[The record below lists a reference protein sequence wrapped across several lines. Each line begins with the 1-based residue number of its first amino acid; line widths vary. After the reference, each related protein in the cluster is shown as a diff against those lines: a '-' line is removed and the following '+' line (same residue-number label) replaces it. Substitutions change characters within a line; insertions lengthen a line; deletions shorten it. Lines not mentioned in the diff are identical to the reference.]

1 MLYSALLT
9 HARGSVEMRKL
20 WATFSLA
27 TKISASWISLIMLLV
42 VVGNF
47 LPLPNPTEYDP
58 EASGVGLFS
67 PGHIL
72 GTDINGYDLL
82 SNVVNGS
89 RISILIALI
98 SVGIGGLI
106 GSAIGIGSA
115 YVRGKFDI
123 AVNLFFN
130 ILLSI
135 PNLVLGLGILARLSP
150 KNTLGL
156 ALVAILATSA
166 DPSIPIDP
174 NRRVFIIIFS
184 LTIVI
189 IPILGRIARGAT
201 LSWVNREFIVAA
213 RSMGMKDRDII
224 FRHIVP
230 NVLPAIYAVIFLAIG
245 VVIVAEGALSLL
257 GVGIIDGVSWGAMIG
272 RVAGDFTY
280 APQSMYVPVIVLA
293 LTVIAFNQVG
303 DHLRSQLDSREGKI

>member
-1 MLYSALLT
+1 
-9 HARGSVEMRKL
+9 MRKL
-20 WATFSLA
+20 WSTFNLP
-27 TKISASWISLIMLLV
+27 TKISAAWVSIILFFV
-42 VVGNF
+42 VTGSF

-67 PGHIL
+67 SGHLL

-82 SNVVNGS
+82 SNVINGA

-98 SVGIGGLI
+98 SVGVGGLI

-115 YVRGKFDI
+115 YVRGKLDI
-123 AVNLFFN
+123 AVNLLFN

-135 PNLVLGLGILARLSP
+135 PNLVLGL
-150 KNTLGL
+150 
-156 ALVAILATSA
+156 ALVAILATSP

-184 LTIVI
+184 LTVII

-213 RSMGMKDRDII
+213 RSMGMKDRHII
-224 FRHIVP
+224 FKHIVP

-257 GVGIIDGVSWGAMIG
+257 RVGIIDGVSWGAMIG

-280 APQSMYVPVIVLA
+280 APQSMYVPVVVLA
-293 LTVIAFNQVG
+293 LTVIAFNQIG

>member
-1 MLYSALLT
+1 
-9 HARGSVEMRKL
+9 MRKL
-20 WATFSLA
+20 WSTLNLPS
-27 TKISASWISLIMLLV
+27 KISVSWVLLV
-42 VVGNF
+42 LFFVVTGNF
-47 LPLPNPTEYDP
+47 LPLPDPTEYDP
-58 EASGVGLFS
+58 DASGVGLFS
-67 PGHIL
+67 PGHFL

-82 SNVVNGS
+82 SNVINGA
-89 RISILIALI
+89 RISILIALV

-115 YVRGKFDI
+115 YVRGKVDLV
-123 AVNLFFN
+123 VNLFFN

-135 PNLVLGLGILARLSP
+135 PNLVLGL
-150 KNTLGL
+150 
-156 ALVAILATSA
+156 ALVAILATSV

-174 NRRVFIIIFS
+174 NRRVLIIIFS
-184 LTIVI
+184 LTVVI

-213 RSMGMKDRDII
+213 RSMGMKDRHII
-224 FRHIVP
+224 FKHIVP

-293 LTVIAFNQVG
+293 LTVIAFNQIG

>member
-1 MLYSALLT
+1 
-9 HARGSVEMRKL
+9 MRKL
-20 WATFSLA
+20 WSTFNLP
-27 TKISASWISLIMLLV
+27 TKISAVWVMIVLFLV
-42 VVGNF
+42 VTGSF

-58 EASGVGLFS
+58 DASGVGLFS

-82 SNVVNGS
+82 SNVVNGA

-98 SVGIGGLI
+98 SVGVGGLI

-115 YVRGKFDI
+115 YIRGKLDI
-123 AVNLFFN
+123 VVNLLFN

-135 PNLVLGLGILARLSP
+135 PNLV
-150 KNTLGL
+150 LGL

-184 LTIVI
+184 LTTII

-213 RSMGMKDRDII
+213 RSMGMKDRHII
-224 FRHIVP
+224 FKHIVP

-280 APQSMYVPVIVLA
+280 APQSMYVPVVVLA
-293 LTVIAFNQVG
+293 LTVIAFNQIG

>member
-1 MLYSALLT
+1 
-9 HARGSVEMRKL
+9 MRKL
-20 WATFSLA
+20 WSTFNLP
-27 TKISASWISLIMLLV
+27 TKISAAWITIVMFFVLT
-42 VVGNF
+42 GNF
-47 LPLPNPTEYDP
+47 LPLPDPTEFDP
-58 EASGVGLFS
+58 DASGVGLFS
-67 PGHIL
+67 SGHLL

-82 SNVVNGS
+82 SNVVNGA

-98 SVGIGGLI
+98 SVGVGGLI

-115 YVRGKFDI
+115 YIRGKLDI

-135 PNLVLGLGILARLSP
+135 PNLVLGL
-150 KNTLGL
+150 

-166 DPSIPIDP
+166 DPAIPIDP

-184 LTIVI
+184 LTVVI

-213 RSMGMKDRDII
+213 RSMGMKDRHII
-224 FRHIVP
+224 FKHIVP

-245 VVIVAEGALSLL
+245 VIIVAEGALSLL

-293 LTVIAFNQVG
+293 LTVIAFNQIG

>member
-1 MLYSALLT
+1 
-9 HARGSVEMRKL
+9 MRKL
-20 WATFSLA
+20 WATFNLA

-135 PNLVLGLGILARLSP
+135 PNLVLGL
-150 KNTLGL
+150 

-174 NRRVFIIIFS
+174 NRLVFIIIFS

>member
-1 MLYSALLT
+1 
-9 HARGSVEMRKL
+9 MRKL
-20 WATFSLA
+20 WSTFNLP
-27 TKISASWISLIMLLV
+27 TKISVVWVALV
-42 VVGNF
+42 FFFVLTGSF
-47 LPLPNPTEYDP
+47 LPLPDPTEFDP
-58 EASGVGLFS
+58 DASGVGLFS
-67 PGHIL
+67 SGHLL

-82 SNVVNGS
+82 SNVINGA
-89 RISILIALI
+89 RISILIALV
-98 SVGIGGLI
+98 SVGVGGLI

-115 YVRGKFDI
+115 YVRGKVDLV
-123 AVNLFFN
+123 VNLFFN

-135 PNLVLGLGILARLSP
+135 PNLVLGL
-150 KNTLGL
+150 
-156 ALVAILATSA
+156 ALVAILATSV

-184 LTIVI
+184 LTVVI

-213 RSMGMKDRDII
+213 RSMGMKDRHII
-224 FRHIVP
+224 FKHIVP

-293 LTVIAFNQVG
+293 LTVIAFNQIG

>member
-1 MLYSALLT
+1 
-9 HARGSVEMRKL
+9 MRKL
-20 WATFSLA
+20 WATFNLA

-58 EASGVGLFS
+58 EAPGVGLFS

-135 PNLVLGLGILARLSP
+135 PNLV
-150 KNTLGL
+150 LGL

>member
-1 MLYSALLT
+1 
-9 HARGSVEMRKL
+9 MRKL
-20 WATFSLA
+20 WATFNLA

-135 PNLVLGLGILARLSP
+135 PNLV
-150 KNTLGL
+150 LGL

-303 DHLRSQLDSREGKI
+303 DNLRSQLDSREGKI

>member
-1 MLYSALLT
+1 
-9 HARGSVEMRKL
+9 MRKL
-20 WATFSLA
+20 WSTFNLP
-27 TKISASWISLIMLLV
+27 TKISATW
-42 VVGNF
+42 VGIVLFFVLTGSF
-47 LPLPNPTEYDP
+47 LPLPDPTEYDP
-58 EASGVGLFS
+58 DASGVGLFS
-67 PGHIL
+67 AGHLL

-82 SNVVNGS
+82 SNVINGA
-89 RISILIALI
+89 RVSILIALI

-115 YVRGKFDI
+115 YMRGKLDV

-135 PNLVLGLGILARLSP
+135 PNLVLGL
-150 KNTLGL
+150 
-156 ALVAILATSA
+156 ALVAILATSV

-184 LTIVI
+184 LTVVI

-213 RSMGMKDRDII
+213 RSMGMKDRHII
-224 FRHIVP
+224 FKHIVP

-245 VVIVAEGALSLL
+245 VVIVAEGSLSLL

-293 LTVIAFNQVG
+293 LTVIAFNQIG

>member
-1 MLYSALLT
+1 
-9 HARGSVEMRKL
+9 MRKL
-20 WATFSLA
+20 WSTFNLP
-27 TKISASWISLIMLLV
+27 TKISAAWVSIILFFV
-42 VVGNF
+42 VTGSF

-67 PGHIL
+67 SGHLL

-82 SNVVNGS
+82 SNVINGA

-98 SVGIGGLI
+98 SVGVGGLI

-115 YVRGKFDI
+115 YVRGKLDI
-123 AVNLFFN
+123 AVNLLFN

-135 PNLVLGLGILARLSP
+135 PNLVLGL
-150 KNTLGL
+150 
-156 ALVAILATSA
+156 ALVAILATSP

-184 LTIVI
+184 LTVII

-213 RSMGMKDRDII
+213 RSMGMKDRHIV
-224 FRHIVP
+224 FKHIVP

-280 APQSMYVPVIVLA
+280 APQSMYVPVVVLA
-293 LTVIAFNQVG
+293 LTVIAFNQIG

>member
-1 MLYSALLT
+1 
-9 HARGSVEMRKL
+9 MRKL
-20 WATFSLA
+20 WSTFNLP
-27 TKISASWISLIMLLV
+27 TKISAAWITIVMFFVLT
-42 VVGNF
+42 GNF
-47 LPLPNPTEYDP
+47 LPLPDPTEFDP
-58 EASGVGLFS
+58 DASGVGLFS
-67 PGHIL
+67 SGHLL

-82 SNVVNGS
+82 SNVVNGA

-115 YVRGKFDI
+115 YVRGKLDI

-135 PNLVLGLGILARLSP
+135 PNLVLGL
-150 KNTLGL
+150 

-166 DPSIPIDP
+166 DPAIPIDP

-184 LTIVI
+184 LTVVI

-213 RSMGMKDRDII
+213 RSMGMKDRHII
-224 FRHIVP
+224 FKHIVP

-293 LTVIAFNQVG
+293 LTVIAFNQIG

>member
-1 MLYSALLT
+1 
-9 HARGSVEMRKL
+9 MRKL
-20 WATFSLA
+20 WSTFNLP
-27 TKISASWISLIMLLV
+27 TKISVVWVALV
-42 VVGNF
+42 FFFVLTGSF
-47 LPLPNPTEYDP
+47 LPLPDPTEFDP
-58 EASGVGLFS
+58 DASGVGLFS
-67 PGHIL
+67 SGHLL

-82 SNVVNGS
+82 SNVINGA

-115 YVRGKFDI
+115 YVRGKLDI

-135 PNLVLGLGILARLSP
+135 PNLVLGL
-150 KNTLGL
+150 
-156 ALVAILATSA
+156 ALVAILATSV

-184 LTIVI
+184 LTVVI

-213 RSMGMKDRDII
+213 RSMGMKDRHII
-224 FRHIVP
+224 FKHIVP

-293 LTVIAFNQVG
+293 LTVIAFNQIG

>member
-1 MLYSALLT
+1 
-9 HARGSVEMRKL
+9 MRKL
-20 WATFSLA
+20 WSTFNLP
-27 TKISASWISLIMLLV
+27 TKISAAWVSIILFFV
-42 VVGNF
+42 VTGSF

-67 PGHIL
+67 SGHLL

-82 SNVVNGS
+82 SNVINGA

-98 SVGIGGLI
+98 SVGVGGLI

-115 YVRGKFDI
+115 YVRGKLDI
-123 AVNLFFN
+123 AVNLLFN

-135 PNLVLGLGILARLSP
+135 PNLVLGL
-150 KNTLGL
+150 
-156 ALVAILATSA
+156 ALVAILATSP

-184 LTIVI
+184 LTVII

-213 RSMGMKDRDII
+213 RSMGMKDRHII
-224 FRHIVP
+224 FKHIVP

-280 APQSMYVPVIVLA
+280 APQSMYVPVVVLA
-293 LTVIAFNQVG
+293 LTVIAFNQIG

>member
-1 MLYSALLT
+1 
-9 HARGSVEMRKL
+9 MRKL
-20 WATFSLA
+20 WSTFNLA
-27 TKISASWISLIMLLV
+27 TKISAAWVSIVLFFV
-42 VVGNF
+42 VTGSF
-47 LPLPNPTEYDP
+47 LPLTDPTEYDP
-58 EASGVGLFS
+58 DAQGVGLFS
-67 PGHIL
+67 SGHLL

-82 SNVVNGS
+82 SNVINGA

-115 YVRGKFDI
+115 YVRGKLDI

-135 PNLVLGLGILARLSP
+135 PNLVLGL
-150 KNTLGL
+150 
-156 ALVAILATSA
+156 ALVAILATSV

-184 LTIVI
+184 LTVVI

-213 RSMGMKDRDII
+213 RSMGMKDRHII
-224 FRHIVP
+224 FKHIVP

-293 LTVIAFNQVG
+293 LTVIAFNQIG

>member
-1 MLYSALLT
+1 
-9 HARGSVEMRKL
+9 MRKL
-20 WATFSLA
+20 WATFNLA

-135 PNLVLGLGILARLSP
+135 PNLV
-150 KNTLGL
+150 LGL

-257 GVGIIDGVSWGAMIG
+257 GVGIIDGVSWGAMIC

>member
-1 MLYSALLT
+1 
-9 HARGSVEMRKL
+9 MRKL
-20 WATFSLA
+20 WATFNLA

-135 PNLVLGLGILARLSP
+135 PNLV
-150 KNTLGL
+150 LGL

>member
-1 MLYSALLT
+1 
-9 HARGSVEMRKL
+9 MRKL
-20 WATFSLA
+20 WSTFNLP
-27 TKISASWISLIMLLV
+27 TKISTVWVMIVLFFV
-42 VVGNF
+42 VTGSF

-58 EASGVGLFS
+58 DASGVGLFS

-82 SNVVNGS
+82 SNVVNGA

-98 SVGIGGLI
+98 SVGVGGLI

-115 YVRGKFDI
+115 YVRGKLDI
-123 AVNLFFN
+123 AVNLLFN

-135 PNLVLGLGILARLSP
+135 PNLV
-150 KNTLGL
+150 LGL

-166 DPSIPIDP
+166 DPAIPIDP

-184 LTIVI
+184 LTVII

-213 RSMGMKDRDII
+213 RSMGMKDRHII
-224 FRHIVP
+224 FKHIVP

-280 APQSMYVPVIVLA
+280 APQSMYVPVVVLA
-293 LTVIAFNQVG
+293 LTVIAFNQIG